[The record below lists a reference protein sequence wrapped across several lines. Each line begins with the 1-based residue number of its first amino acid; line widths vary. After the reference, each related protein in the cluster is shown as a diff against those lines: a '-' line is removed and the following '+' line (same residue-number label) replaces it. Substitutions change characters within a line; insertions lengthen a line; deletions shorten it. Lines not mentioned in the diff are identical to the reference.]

1 MNSDNERHS
10 RGRKQQNRVEW
21 RREQAQ
27 LLASHGYS
35 QRDIASKLQVS
46 IGTVNKDISFLREQA
61 KKIIQEYIDE
71 KIPEEYEKCLT
82 GINSILKESW
92 DIANN
97 AKDSREK
104 MQALSLAKDC
114 YSQRLDLLTNSS
126 VISDSIR
133 FIQKSKQEI
142 ENISTTTQ
150 TEQELT
156 TKF

>member
-1 MNSDNERHS
+1 MNSDNERHG

-35 QRDIASKLQVS
+35 QMDIASKLQVS
-46 IGTVNKDISFLREQA
+46 LGTVNKDISFLREQA
-61 KKIIQEYIDE
+61 KKNIKEYIDE

-114 YSQRLDLLTNSS
+114 YSQSLDLLTNSS

-150 TEQELT
+150 AEEELT
-156 TKF
+156 TRF